1 MAILVIEE
9 GEIAARWRKALL
21 SENPELDV
29 RVWPQAGRADEIE
42 MALLWDELA
51 PLAALPRLKAVVVLG
66 AGVDHLFGGDV
77 VLPAGVRILRLI
89 DASISAQVVEYV
101 AMAVTAQV
109 RRWDEYRAMQRRR
122 GYDELAVPVPGDVT
136 VGVLGLGE
144 IGGRAARVLA
154 AMGYRVCGWSRRAR
168 TIEGVSCFGGSEFNG
183 PGGLAA
189 MAGRCDILVCLLPL
203 TAETADI
210 LNGRLFD
217 AMKRG
222 AWLINAA
229 RGGHLVEADLLAALE
244 DGRLA
249 GATLDV
255 QRDEPMGADHPFWDH
270 PKVVVTPHIA
280 SITSPEHSAAQVA
293 DNYARLRSGQA
304 LRHVVDVE
312 RRY

>member
-9 GEIAARWRKALL
+9 AEIAARWREALVG
-21 SENPELDV
+21 EDAELDV

-51 PLAALPRLKAVVVLG
+51 PLAGLPSLKAVVVLG
-66 AGVDHLFGGDV
+66 AGVDHLFAGAGAV
-77 VLPAGVRILRLI
+77 PAGVRVVRLI
-89 DASISAQVVEYV
+89 DPSIAAQVVEYV
-101 AMAVTAQV
+101 AMAVTARV
-109 RRWDEYRAMQRRR
+109 RRWDDYRAMQRRR
-122 GYDELAVPVPGDVT
+122 ACDELAVPVPGDVSI
-136 VGVLGLGE
+136 GVLGLGE

-154 AMGYRVCGWSRRAR
+154 AMGYRVRGWSRRAR
-168 TIEGVSCFGGSEFNG
+168 EIEGVACFSGCEFDG

-189 MAGRCDILVCLLPL
+189 MVGGCDIVICLLPL

-210 LNGRLFD
+210 LDGRLFD
-217 AMKRG
+217 AMKPG

-229 RGGHLVEADLLAALE
+229 RGGHLVEADLLAALD

-255 QRDEPMGADHPFWDH
+255 QREEPMGADHPFWDH
-270 PKVVVTPHIA
+270 PQVVVTPHIA
-280 SITSPEHSAAQVA
+280 STTWPEHSAGQVV
-293 DNYARLRSGQA
+293 DNYRRLRSGQA
-304 LRHVVDVE
+304 LRHAVDVE

>member
-1 MAILVIEE
+1 MRQS
-9 GEIAARWRKALL
+9 G
-21 SENPELDV
+21 
-29 RVWPQAGRADEIE
+29 
-42 MALLWDELA
+42 
-51 PLAALPRLKAVVVLG
+51 
-66 AGVDHLFGGDV
+66 
-77 VLPAGVRILRLI
+77 
-89 DASISAQVVEYV
+89 
-101 AMAVTAQV
+101 
-109 RRWDEYRAMQRRR
+109 
-122 GYDELAVPVPGDVT
+122 
-136 VGVLGLGE
+136 
-144 IGGRAARVLA
+144 VLA

-168 TIEGVSCFGGSEFNG
+168 AMEGVSCFSG

-189 MAGRCDILVCLLPL
+189 MAGGCDILVCLLPL

-217 AMKRG
+217 AMKPG

-229 RGGHLVEADLLAALE
+229 RGGHLVEADLLAGLD

-293 DNYARLRSGQA
+293 DNYARLRSGRA